1 MVKDGRTA
9 TIKDIFT
16 PGREVSA
23 SADDRY
29 RRASKKSKADMGG
42 NDKAACREEKD
53 SSGEDKAAGGEDKT
67 VKAAS
72 EREKTTSRQDKGVS
86 GEDRSASFSRSVFLK
101 KESTDIELIALSI
114 EVEDLITQV
123 ITPKR

>member
-1 MVKDGRTA
+1 
-9 TIKDIFT
+9 
-16 PGREVSA
+16 
-23 SADDRY
+23 
-29 RRASKKSKADMGG
+29 MGG

-123 ITPKR
+123 ITPKPKLQYTSILYYFLASDFLLPGV